1 MKIRVK
7 LSHVVFHVL
16 LVVAVFALGTA
27 AAKEHGDSKAARYL
41 ALGDSVAFGY
51 ITQDGFAYVN
61 PTNFIGYP
69 EYVGDVLRL
78 HTVNAACP
86 GETTGGFLSLSAV
99 DNGCNAFRAEFPLH
113 VTYVSSQLDFATG
126 FLRHHPE
133 TRLVTIDLGAND
145 GFLLEDSCASAANPQ
160 QCIDAG
166 LPALLATVGANMQT
180 ILADLRA
187 TGFDGVIVVA
197 NYYSLDYSD
206 AAETELTQLLNQAL
220 SAPAAA
226 YGAVVADVF
235 TAFQAVAS
243 KVSGKTCNA
252 GLLNVS
258 PQSQL
263 LCDVH
268 PSQSG
273 QRLMA
278 QTIARTYATVH
289 DDHDDH

>member
-1 MKIRVK
+1 VK
-7 LSHVVFHVL
+7 FSRVVFHVL

-27 AAKEHGDSKAARYL
+27 TAKERGDGEAARYL

-51 ITQDGFAYVN
+51 ITQAGFEYVN
-61 PTNFIGYP
+61 PHNFIGYP
-69 EYVGDVLRL
+69 EYVGDILRL

-113 VTYVSSQLDFATG
+113 VMSVSSQLDFATT
-126 FLRHHPE
+126 FLSTHRE

-145 GFLLEDSCASAANPQ
+145 AFLLEDACASASNPQ
-160 QCIDAG
+160 ACIDEG
-166 LPALLATVGANMQT
+166 LPALLASVEANMQT

-187 TGFDGVIVVA
+187 TGYDGAIIVV
-197 NYYSLDYSD
+197 NYYSLDYTD
-206 AAETELTQLLNQAL
+206 ATQTALTQLLNQAL
-220 SAPAAA
+220 SAPAPN

-235 TAFQAVAS
+235 TAFQTVAS
-243 KVSGKTCNA
+243 KRAAGKTCQA
-252 GLLNVS
+252 GLLNVD
-258 PQSQL
+258 PQNQL

-268 PSQSG
+268 PTQSG

-278 QTIARTYATVH
+278 QTIARAYAASRGKH
-289 DDHDDH
+289 DDH